1 MYKCITNKE
10 FDSKLKNCKERF
22 DTLDSSASDRFVIEV
37 ENDKY
42 LCKYGNSTSQMQD
55 VSISYT
61 NSALSEY
68 IVCNIINK
76 VFKGTKYK
84 AQETELCE
92 SEKNNKIKK
101 FVACKIFKESLVSLF
116 NLAKTSNIR
125 LTDNRTS
132 YLQAIQILKDT
143 VGKEYVDYY
152 NMYIAISMVFG
163 NKDVHSKN
171 FSILEKSK
179 DCIYYDFGASL
190 RNKLSDDGCQIFL
203 NDSIDK
209 QKEKILN
216 ERWTYLNDK
225 TKKQIVLFR
234 DIQKNKVEYT
244 GLIPYMEKV
253 IDTTK
258 RENYFVKYF
267 DILEQNKIITS
278 VRKDFYIT
286 YIKRNIEIM
295 EDIVKEPVIIGAS
308 HPTKKDDYW
317 KEHHIDL
324 LKAIAKGAS
333 KAPKNIMTIYQYYI
347 KTKKIVAI
355 KRSSNKKF
363 WDETKKEFEALI
375 NQGKIKIDNEYDPDN
390 STIYA
395 IVDTKD
401 GKSKYICAYN
411 IGSIDNAKRLIEK
424 EII

>member
-10 FDSKLKNCKERF
+10 FDSKLKNCKEMF
-22 DTLDSSASDRFVIEV
+22 DTLDSSASDRFIIEV
-37 ENDKY
+37 ENNRY

-55 VSISYT
+55 VSVSYT

-76 VFKGTKYK
+76 VFAGTKYK

-116 NLAKTSNIR
+116 NLAKTSSVR

-132 YLQAIQILKDT
+132 YLQAIQILRDT
-143 VGKEYVDYY
+143 VGEEYVDYY

-190 RNKLSDDGCQIFL
+190 RNKLSDDGCQMFL
-203 NDSIDK
+203 NDSKEK
-209 QKEKILN
+209 QIEKILN

-234 DIQKNKVEYT
+234 DIKKNKGEYI

-253 IDTTK
+253 IEITK
-258 RENYFVKYF
+258 KENYFEKYF
-267 DILEQNKIITS
+267 DILEQNKIIS
-278 VRKDFYIT
+278 KVRKDFYTT
-286 YIKRNIEIM
+286 YIQRNIEIM
-295 EDIVKEPVIIGAS
+295 EEIVNEPVVEQENII
-308 HPTKKDDYW
+308 PKKVM
-317 KEHHIDL
+317 
-324 LKAIAKGAS
+324 S
-333 KAPKNIMTIYQYYI
+333 IYQYHI
-347 KTKKIVAI
+347 KTQRIIAVDRKG
-355 KRSSNKKF
+355 NEKF
-363 WDETKKEFEALI
+363 WDETKKEFEELI
-375 NQGKIKIDNEYDPDN
+375 DKGKCKKDNE
-390 STIYA
+390 TVYA

-401 GKSKYICAYN
+401 GKGKYIVSYN

-424 EII
+424 SLKR